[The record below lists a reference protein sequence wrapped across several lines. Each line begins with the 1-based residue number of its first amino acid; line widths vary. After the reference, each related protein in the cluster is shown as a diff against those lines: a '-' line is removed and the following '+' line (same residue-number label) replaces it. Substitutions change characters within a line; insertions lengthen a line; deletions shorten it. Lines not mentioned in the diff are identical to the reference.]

1 MGGSCS
7 KKLVKAGCEKGE
19 TIDACIARHV
29 KKSKSMPN
37 PIRDQF
43 MLSMSKYSDDKSKLS
58 KLYDEAVSEIS
69 NVQKQ
74 FGSVLDSE
82 MDMDKSLKMMCSNLD
97 LVQEAPPHLAGMH
110 GVAKKVCALVKA
122 ASPPAEAPVDA
133 PDQAQESG
141 DAETGTEKSRE
152 FARRAMQRVRRYS
165 RR

>member
-58 KLYDEAVSEIS
+58 KLYDEAVVEIS

-82 MDMDKSLKMMCSNLD
+82 EMGMNLKMMCSNLE
-97 LVQEAPPHLAGMH
+97 LVKETPPHLEGMH